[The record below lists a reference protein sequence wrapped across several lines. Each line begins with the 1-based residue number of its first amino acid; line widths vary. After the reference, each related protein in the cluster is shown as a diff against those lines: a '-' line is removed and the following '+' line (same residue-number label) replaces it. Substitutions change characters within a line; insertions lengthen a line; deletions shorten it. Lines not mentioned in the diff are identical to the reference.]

1 MPKVVRTDEDL
12 MRLRAL
18 KRTAQWFSLNQEF
31 TLVTTRFNN
40 ATWAANKAMRDRNPS
55 AKTVYACMRPL
66 PANIPADINLFVLEM
81 NNSTNQLLG
90 IGLVRNRPVLGKYA
104 IHHDPQY
111 QFNQYVFLGK
121 MRIDRTEMDASEQE
135 FLRLLEGLCFY
146 GSMHSKR
153 GSDMTRMPAMLVYRC
168 AAEFQINLGET
179 VAAMFRRRM
188 QAEQNEAVDPLAVDE
203 GASSSSSA
211 LGPVHGPT
219 THKSMD
225 EYVTTGATEASLS
238 DWEQDDAIRP
248 SCCSAAVAAVADAGD
263 LPSPKRAR
271 VCASSTMSR
280 LQLVDDGMETEVDS
294 DCEA

>member
-40 ATWAANKAMRDRNPS
+40 ATWAANKAVRDRNP
-55 AKTVYACMRPL
+55 AVKTVYACMRPL

-135 FLRLLEGLCFY
+135 FLRLLEGLCFF

-168 AAEFQINLGET
+168 AAEFHINLGET

-188 QAEQNEAVDPLAVDE
+188 QAEQTRAVDPLAADE
-203 GASSSSSA
+203 EPTKEPTEEASS
-211 LGPVHGPT
+211 
-219 THKSMD
+219 D
-225 EYVTTGATEASLS
+225 EYVTTGATAASLS
-238 DWEQDDAIRP
+238 DWEQDDADWT
-248 SCCSAAVAAVADAGD
+248 SCCSAAADAKAD
-263 LPSPKRAR
+263 AKADDLLPSPSKRAR
-271 VCASSTMSR
+271 VCASSTVPG
-280 LQLVDDGMETEVDS
+280 LLLVDDGMETEVDS